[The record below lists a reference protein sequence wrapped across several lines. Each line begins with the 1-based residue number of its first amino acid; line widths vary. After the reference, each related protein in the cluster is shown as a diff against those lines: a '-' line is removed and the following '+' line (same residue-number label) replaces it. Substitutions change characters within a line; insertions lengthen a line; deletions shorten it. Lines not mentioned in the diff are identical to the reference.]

1 MNKKLKELRVL
12 ICDDDPEDRKLI
24 QTYFWQKIN
33 KGTVTIEAGQ
43 AADIETALSE
53 NEVDLVLM
61 DIQMPEKSGMD
72 WLAEIVQK
80 HVAPVLMLTG
90 CGNEE
95 TAVKAL
101 EKGAIGYLP
110 KNKLTADKLIDAVDA
125 AMKKWKNLELS
136 RETQEKLEKLAN
148 VDPLTG
154 LLNRRAILNKLEESI
169 KHSRRYETNLSV
181 IMLDIDHFKEINDSW
196 GHFVGD
202 HVLKRIALFLQ
213 RKIRDTDV
221 AGRLGGDEFLIV
233 LPKAIMSPALT
244 AAERI
249 RENLANTKMR
259 NLIGDVFSITVSQG
273 VASYKPG
280 DSVSSLVSRA
290 DAAMYRAKQNGRNR
304 VEKCERQSL
313 RRC

>member
-43 AADIETALSE
+43 AADIEIALSE

-72 WLAEIVQK
+72 WLAEIVQR

-101 EKGAIGYLP
+101 EQGAIGYLP

-181 IMLDIDHFKEINDSW
+181 IMLDIDHFKEINDSY

-202 HVLKRIALFLQ
+202 HGLKRIALFLQ

-233 LPKAIMSPALT
+233 LPKAIMSSALT
-244 AAERI
+244 TAERI

-259 NLIGDVFSITVSQG
+259 NLIGDVFSMTVSQG

-280 DSVSSLVSRA
+280 DSVSSLVSRS

>member
-1 MNKKLKELRVL
+1 MNKKLRELRVL
-12 ICDDDPEDRKLI
+12 ICDDDPEDRKMI
-24 QTYFWQKIN
+24 QTYFWQKTN
-33 KGTVTIEAGQ
+33 KGMVTLEAGQ

-53 NEVDLVLM
+53 SEVDLVLM
-61 DIQMPEKSGMD
+61 DIHMPEKSGMD
-72 WLAEIVQK
+72 WLTEIVQR

-90 CGNEE
+90 FGNEE

-101 EKGAIGYLP
+101 EQGAIGYLP

-181 IMLDIDHFKEINDSW
+181 IMLDIDHFKEINDSY

-202 HVLKRIALFLQ
+202 HGLKRIALFLQ

-233 LPKAIMSPALT
+233 LPKAIMSSALT
-244 AAERI
+244 TAERI

-259 NLIGDVFSITVSQG
+259 NLIGDVFSMTVSQG

-280 DSVSSLVSRA
+280 DSVSSLVSRS

>member
-24 QTYFWQKIN
+24 QTYFGQKKN
-33 KGTVTIEAGQ
+33 KGMVTIEAGE

-53 NEVDLVLM
+53 SEVDLVLM
-61 DIQMPEKSGMD
+61 DIHMPEKSGMD
-72 WLAEIVQK
+72 WLTEIVQS

-90 CGNEE
+90 SGNEE

-101 EKGAIGYLP
+101 EEGAIGYLP
-110 KNKLTADKLIDAVDA
+110 KNRLTANKLIDAVDA
-125 AMKKWKNLELS
+125 AIKKWKNLELS

-169 KHSRRYETNLSV
+169 KHSKRYETNLSV
-181 IMLDIDHFKEINDSW
+181 IMLDIDHFKKVNDSY

-213 RKIRDTDV
+213 RRIRDTDI
-221 AGRLGGDEFLIV
+221 AGRLGGEEFLVV
-233 LPKAIMSPALT
+233 LPKAIMSSALT

-249 RENLANTKMR
+249 RDNLANTKMK
-259 NLIGDVFSITVSQG
+259 NLMGDVFSITVSQG

-280 DSVSSLVSRA
+280 DTVSSLVSRA
-290 DAAMYRAKQNGRNR
+290 DAAMYGAKQNGRNR
-304 VEKCERQSL
+304 VEKCD
-313 RRC
+313 

>member
-1 MNKKLKELRVL
+1 MNKRLKELRVL

-24 QTYFWQKIN
+24 QTYFGQKKN
-33 KGTVTIEAGQ
+33 KGMVTMEAGE

-53 NEVDLVLM
+53 SEVDLVLM
-61 DIQMPEKSGMD
+61 DIHMPEKSGMD
-72 WLAEIVQK
+72 WLTEIVQR

-90 CGNEE
+90 SGNEE

-101 EKGAIGYLP
+101 EEGAIGYLP

-181 IMLDIDHFKEINDSW
+181 IMLDIDHFKKINDSY

-213 RKIRDTDV
+213 RNIRDTDV
-221 AGRLGGDEFLIV
+221 AGRLGGEEFLIV
-233 LPKAIMSPALT
+233 LPKAIISSALT

-249 RENLANTKMR
+249 RDNLANTKMK
-259 NLIGDVFSITVSQG
+259 NLMGDVFSITVSQG
-273 VASYKPG
+273 VANYKPG

-290 DAAMYRAKQNGRNR
+290 DAAMYEAKQNGRNR
-304 VEKCERQSL
+304 VEKCD
-313 RRC
+313 